1 MKKLFALALLMGFA
15 ATAQDFYGVATY
27 TSFTTFK
34 DMNIK
39 VEGDPALEA
48 LMKERFSKGMERE
61 YTLKFNRFEAVYEQ
75 VEKLEP
81 AGPAGARSMRIG
93 DGKKYTNLKDKSVI
107 EERDIMDKEFIVTDS
122 IRKFDWKLE
131 NETKKIGDYTC
142 YKATHTIK
150 ITPPTEEEKKE
161 LQEKSGGTDLL
172 SMIPKKDIVI
182 TAWYTPEIPVS
193 HGPDEYWGLPGLILE
208 VQTQRT
214 TMLCSKLA
222 LNPKEKPE
230 IKAPHKGEKV
240 TQEEYME
247 IMTKKM
253 EEMQETMPARG
264 KGKGGISITFG
275 E

>member
-1 MKKLFALALLMGFA
+1 MKKLLGLALLMGFA

-39 VEGDPALEA
+39 IEGDPAMEA
-48 LMKERFSKGMERE
+48 RMKEHMSKGLERE
-61 YTLKFNRFEAVYEQ
+61 YTLAFNRFESVYDQ

-81 AGPAGARSMRIG
+81 AGPAGTRGMRMG
-93 DGKKYTNLKDKSVI
+93 HGKQYTNLKDKSVI
-107 EERDIMDKEFIVTDS
+107 EERDLYDKEFIVTDS
-122 IRKFDWKLE
+122 VRKFDWQLE

-150 ITPPTEEEKKE
+150 VTPPTEEEKKE
-161 LQEKSGGTDLL
+161 IQEKSRGTDLL
-172 SMIPKKDIVI
+172 SMLPKKDIVI

-193 HGPDEYWGLPGLILE
+193 HGPEDYWGLPGLILE
-208 VQTQRT
+208 VDTNRT
-214 TMLCSKLA
+214 TILCSKLA

-230 IKAPHKGEKV
+230 IKAPDKGKKV
-240 TQEEYME
+240 TQEEYFE
-247 IMTKKM
+247 IMRKKT
-253 EEMQETMPARG
+253 EEMKDSMPARE

>member
-1 MKKLFALALLMGFA
+1 MKKLFALALFMGFA

-39 VEGDPALEA
+39 IEGDPAMEA
-48 LMKERFSKGMERE
+48 MMKERFSKGLESE
-61 YTLKFNRFEAVYEQ
+61 YTLIFNRFEAVYEQ
-75 VEKLEP
+75 VQKLEP
-81 AGPAGARSMRIG
+81 AGPAGTRSMRMG
-93 DGKKYTNLKDKSVI
+93 RGKKYTNLKEKSVI
-107 EERDIMDKEFIVTDS
+107 EERDILDKEFVVTDS

-150 ITPPTEEEKKE
+150 ITPPTEEEIKE
-161 LQEKSGGTDLL
+161 LKEKSRGTDLL
-172 SMIPKKDIVI
+172 GMLPKKDIVI

-230 IKAPHKGEKV
+230 IKAPNKGEKV
-240 TQEEYME
+240 TNEEYME
-247 IMTKKM
+247 IMKKKM
-253 EEMQETMPARG
+253 EEMQDTMPARD